1 MGLIVEQPPPTVKER
16 QIAAAMALMVRILRK
31 ETPGGYVLNLRRVA

>member
-16 QIAAAMALMVRILRK
+16 QIAAAMAFMMRILRNEK
-31 ETPGGYVLNLRRVA
+31 PDAYVLNIRRVA